1 MEQAIERYGQ
11 DGSAP
16 LRARALLMLARALC
30 EAGQDKEASGALSRS
45 LAIGKPLSLR
55 QSYRMAGSSIAR
67 LLRAQLGQASDDSY
81 LRELLGEARQ
91 TEAEEPASQEN
102 KITVGSL
109 SDRERDVLTLV
120 GRGMSNKEISRALRI
135 GPETVKWH
143 LKNSFVKLDV
153 ASRMQAVNRA
163 RGLALIR

>member
-1 MEQAIERYGQ
+1 
-11 DGSAP
+11 
-16 LRARALLMLARALC
+16 
-30 EAGQDKEASGALSRS
+30 
-45 LAIGKPLSLR
+45 
-55 QSYRMAGSSIAR
+55 MAGSSIAR